1 MPRLA
6 IAVWV
11 AIALIGAGCSADP
24 ADDGRIRVVATT
36 TILGD
41 VASNVAGSDADVE
54 VLMPIGASPHGFV
67 PSSQQ
72 VAKIYTADLV
82 VANGYITNRRTN
94 DL

>member
-54 VLMPIGASPHGFV
+54 VLVPIGASPPGV
-67 PSSQQ
+67 GPSS
-72 VAKIYTADLV
+72 ARPIEFAREESGACSARSNL
-82 VANGYITNRRTN
+82 
-94 DL
+94 